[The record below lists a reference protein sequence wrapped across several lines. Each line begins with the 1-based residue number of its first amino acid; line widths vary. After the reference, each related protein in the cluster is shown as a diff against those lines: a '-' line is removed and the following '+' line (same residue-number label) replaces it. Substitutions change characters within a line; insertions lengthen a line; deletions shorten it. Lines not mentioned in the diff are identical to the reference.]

1 MPTSHLLAVC
11 QGSACRVLAPEG
23 GRFFLWFLA
32 RMYVSQ
38 FEFRFRFSWRERSN
52 ARTVYLGDT
61 DGGAITLFMEMWL
74 TPFDDLPA
82 NSTGSDAAEV
92 VHHILEEGEIIGV
105 GFSVTDDDAVEPEGT
120 SATYSGY
127 WVNSGDVNVY
137 WQENAFVDYTLL
149 GFDPSIWVTDETA
162 VEEDSW
168 GRIKSSFTN

>member
-1 MPTSHLLAVC
+1 VVDAIRRPAGQLHGLRRRRGGPSH
-11 QGSACRVLAPEG
+11 P
-23 GRFFLWFLA
+23 GRGRDHRL
-32 RMYVSQ
+32 
-38 FEFRFRFSWRERSN
+38 
-52 ARTVYLGDT
+52 
-61 DGGAITLFMEMWL
+61 
-74 TPFDDLPA
+74 
-82 NSTGSDAAEV
+82 
-92 VHHILEEGEIIGV
+92 LEEGEIIGV